1 MDIFGSSALG
11 STHADLDITDA
22 AAVDAVMDRVRP
34 GVVINTVAFH
44 RGEECEKD
52 PAKSF
57 AINAVGAWNVA
68 RAAARVGAIVVFI
81 STDYVFGNAKKEYAE
96 SDAPDPL
103 NVYGMSKLAGER
115 LTAFANPKHYIVRT
129 SALFGAHKSGKGHN
143 FVTLMLSLASKA
155 SPISVVSDQYTA
167 PTYAAD
173 VAQKIKELL
182 DAKAPCGIY
191 HITNTGGVS
200 WHGFAAEIF
209 RVAGKDVDLMPI
221 AASSRPSA
229 FTRPDS
235 TVLISENLQKAGIS
249 PMRPWQEA
257 LAEYLTFINK

>member
-1 MDIFGSSALG
+1 MDVFGSSAVG

-22 AAVDAVMDRVRP
+22 AAVDAVMDSVRP
-34 GVVINTVAFH
+34 AVVINTVAFH
-44 RGEECEKD
+44 RGDECEKD

-68 RAAARVGAIVVFI
+68 RAAARVGAAVIFI

-115 LTAFANPKHYIVRT
+115 LTALANPNHYIIRT
-129 SALFGAHKSGKGHN
+129 SALFGKYKSGKGHN
-143 FVTLMLSLASKA
+143 FVTLMLSLANKA
-155 SPISVVSDQYTA
+155 NPISVVSDQYTA

-173 VAQKIKELL
+173 LAQKIKELL
-182 DAKAPCGIY
+182 DAKAPYGIY
-191 HITNTGGVS
+191 HITNAGGVS
-200 WHGFAAEIF
+200 WHGFAGEIF
-209 RVAGKDVDLMPI
+209 KMAGKDADLLPV

-229 FTRPDS
+229 FIRPDS
-235 TVLISENLQKAGIS
+235 TVLISENLSSAGIS

-257 LAEYLTFINK
+257 LAEYLTFIKK